1 MVPGSY
7 RLLFTRMFPLVDP
20 KQYFQDPILVA
31 DHPEV
36 QQVVEEGRNT
46 KVLGGQFPY
55 VGLPRTDKGT
65 YIGIP

>member
-1 MVPGSY
+1 
-7 RLLFTRMFPLVDP
+7 
-20 KQYFQDPILVA
+20 VA